1 MQDIKLLSE
10 IDNFTT
16 SGDIRMLY
24 LSRPDCGVC
33 VALIPKVEEMI
44 KEFSGM
50 ETRYVDL
57 DKLPEAAGKFSI
69 FTIPGIL
76 VFVQGK
82 ETIRKARYVS
92 IDELHDEI
100 ARYYNLL
107 NS

>member
-1 MQDIKLLSE
+1 MKDIKLISE
-10 IDNFTT
+10 IDTFIT
-16 SGDIRMLY
+16 SGDMRMLY

-44 KEFSGM
+44 KEFPEM
-50 ETRYVDL
+50 EARYIDL

-76 VFVQGK
+76 VFIQGK

-92 IDELHDEI
+92 IDELRDEI
-100 ARYYNLL
+100 ARYHELL